1 MANTT
6 VTTITAEAKRRFDY
20 DVVDTDLDILLLDI
34 INEGSIIVRQ
44 ALIDAG
50 LRAETGK
57 TGSFVVLSGAES
69 ADMKESKIFGDSIT
83 FTGVGGD
90 KINVSIDGADTDD
103 IDISGD
109 TTVQEVADAIN
120 AVTALGTEATLDDDG
135 HLLITSSK
143 TDGAGTVTIAD
154 GTSTGTTVIARLFSS
169 ARERTDTGISD
180 FGEPLRFREKDN
192 KTIIEIRNWEDLVEL
207 QPDETQSTSSTP
219 SFVAQWD
226 GDSKVFFR
234 SALSKSLRVYIDY
247 FADQT
252 LLTSGSTLPFKR
264 KYDPVLKQYMRVEF
278 FAWKFADD
286 PNNPA
291 LLREEAKLTQ
301 LSDTLIRT
309 ASKFGNNRQTQSRR
323 EGVSFGPRA
332 SSTSGSA
339 DTSQ

>member
-6 VTTITAEAKRRFDY
+6 VATITAEAKRRFDY
-20 DVVDTDLDILLLDI
+20 DVQDTDLDVLLLDI

-90 KINVSIDGADTDD
+90 KLKVTLDGTDFDD

-109 TTVQEVADAIN
+109 TTIQEVADAIN
-120 AVTALGTEATLDDDG
+120 TATAGSEATLDDDG
-135 HLLITSSK
+135 NLLITSTT
-143 TDGAGTVTIAD
+143 TDGTGSVTVAD
-154 GTSTGTTVIARLFSS
+154 GSSTGTTVIARLFSS

-192 KTIIEIRNWEDLVEL
+192 KTIIAIRNWEDLVEL

-219 SFVAQWD
+219 FFVAQWD

-301 LSDTLIRT
+301 LSDTLIRM

-323 EGVSFGPRA
+323 EGVSFGPRV